1 MAVHKWSNIKKR
13 SKLSPKRIAEIER
26 EAEQELIEGDLRALR
41 EIAGKTQADV
51 AKLIEKTQSELS
63 RMERR
68 SDHRISTLRK
78 LVEALGGELEV
89 IAHVG
94 SKRVRLRGV

>member
-1 MAVHKWSNIKKR
+1 MVVHKWRDIKKR
-13 SKLSPKRIAEIER
+13 SKLSPRRIAEIER
-26 EAEQELIEGDLRALR
+26 EAEQEIIEGDLRALR
-41 EIAGKTQADV
+41 AVAGKTQSEV
-51 AKLIEKTQSELS
+51 AKLIEKTQGELS

-68 SDHRISTLRK
+68 SDHRLSTLKK

-94 SKRVRLRGV
+94 SKRVKLRGV

>member
-1 MAVHKWSNIKKR
+1 MAVHKWSDIKRK
-13 SKLSPKRIAEIER
+13 SKLSARRIAEIES
-26 EAEQELIEGDLRALR
+26 EAEQEIIDGDLRALR

-51 AKLIEKTQSELS
+51 AALIEKTQGELS

-68 SDHRISTLRK
+68 SDHRLSTLRK

-89 IAHVG
+89 IARVG
-94 SKRVRLRGV
+94 SKRIRLRGI

>member
-1 MAVHKWSNIKKR
+1 MPVHKRSEFNKR
-13 SKLSPKRIAEIER
+13 SKLRPKRLVELERQATREI
-26 EAEQELIEGDLRALR
+26 IEGDLRALR

-51 AKLIEKTQSELS
+51 AKLIEKTQGELS
-63 RMERR
+63 RIERR
-68 SDHRISTLRK
+68 SDHRLSTLRK
-78 LVEALGGELEV
+78 LVEALGGELEI

>member
-1 MAVHKWSNIKKR
+1 MAVHKWSDTKR
-13 SKLSPKRIAEIER
+13 KSKLSPKRIAEIEN
-26 EAEQELIEGDLRALR
+26 EAEQEIIDGDLRALR

-51 AKLIEKTQSELS
+51 AGLIEKTQGELS

-68 SDHRISTLRK
+68 SDHRLSTLRK

-89 IAHVG
+89 IARVG
-94 SKRVRLRGV
+94 SKRIRLRGI

>member
-1 MAVHKWSNIKKR
+1 
-13 SKLSPKRIAEIER
+13 
-26 EAEQELIEGDLRALR
+26 
-41 EIAGKTQADV
+41 
-51 AKLIEKTQSELS
+51 
-63 RMERR
+63 MERR